1 MAYSQDYRQM
11 ILTKL
16 KSGATYRELSL
27 EFGISTTTILKWT
40 KQPERKVRTI
50 HTHKINLDDLAQD
63 VKMYPDAYQRERA
76 VRFNCTD
83 RGIAKALKR
92 LNLTRKKSD

>member
-1 MAYSQDYRQM
+1 M

-27 EFGISTTTILKWT
+27 EFGISKTTILNWT
-40 KQPERKVRTI
+40 KQPERKVRTV
-50 HTHKINLDDLAQD
+50 HTCKINLEQLAQD
-63 VKMYPDAYQRERA
+63 VKDYPDAFQRERA

-83 RGIAKALKR
+83 RAIAKALKR
-92 LNLTRKKSD
+92 LKLTRKKSD

>member
-16 KSGATYRELSL
+16 KSGQTYRELSL
-27 EFGISTTTILKWT
+27 EFGISTRTIQNWRDK
-40 KQPERKVRTI
+40 PERTVRTSY
-50 HTHKINLDDLAQD
+50 THKIDLEQLAQD
-63 VKMYPDAYQRERA
+63 VKDYPDAFQRERA

-83 RGIAKALKR
+83 RAIAKALKR
-92 LNLTRKKSD
+92 LKLTRKKND

>member
-1 MAYSQDYRQM
+1 MAYSKDYRQM
-11 ILTKL
+11 ILAKL

-27 EFGISTTTILKWT
+27 EFSISKTTILNWT

-50 HTHKINLDDLAQD
+50 HTHKINLDDLAKD
-63 VKMYPDAYQRERA
+63 IKDYPDAFQRERA
-76 VRFNCTD
+76 VRFNCSD
-83 RGIAKALKR
+83 RAISKALKR